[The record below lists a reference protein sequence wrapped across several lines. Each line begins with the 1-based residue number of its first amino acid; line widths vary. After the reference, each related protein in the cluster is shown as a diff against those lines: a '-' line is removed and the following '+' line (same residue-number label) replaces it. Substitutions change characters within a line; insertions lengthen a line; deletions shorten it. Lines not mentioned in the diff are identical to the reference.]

1 MKEISFPVFK
11 IGESATIRVK
21 DTIKYTYNEYL
32 LADGITL
39 RKVVALLDDTSID
52 RPTLGLRRLV
62 LKAQGV
68 PLVRLSRAIYFI
80 SDIVAKPSSLYID
93 SNGKLF
99 RYKRTKRV
107 SLVFKKIAKM
117 IPNQSGLGS
126 IVEVENI
133 PSRFKT
139 LVHAS
144 KAYKYAGL
152 LEVLGG
158 YILYGLYTEK
168 HDNTVRKI

>member
-11 IGESATIRVK
+11 IGATAIIKVK

-39 RKVVALLDDTSID
+39 RQNVAILDDTAID
-52 RPTLGLRRLV
+52 KPTLGLRRLV

-80 SDIVAKPSSLYID
+80 SDIVAKPSALYID

-107 SLVFKKIAKM
+107 PLVFKKIVKM
-117 IPNQSGLGS
+117 LPNQSGLGS

-144 KAYKYAGL
+144 KVYKYAGL
-152 LEVLGG
+152 LEALGG